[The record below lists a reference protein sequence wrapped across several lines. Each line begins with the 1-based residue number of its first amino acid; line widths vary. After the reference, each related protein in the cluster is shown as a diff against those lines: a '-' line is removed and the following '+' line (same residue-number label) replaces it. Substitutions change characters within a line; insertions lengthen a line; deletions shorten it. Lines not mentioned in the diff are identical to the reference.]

1 MHFVVEK
8 MVKKNEKKND
18 FLSSTKQN
26 LFQTQK
32 NEISDGI
39 NGCEVLF
46 DSTHCES
53 DKSIG
58 IYFKSIQFFFF
69 ICFIFHF
76 KNLLICNLDLK
87 TNFEA
92 KNEKKR
98 IFLFV
103 QFFFSNNLYITI
115 VFFCVALML
124 VLSND
129 SDYFKIYG
137 EEKYGIDAL
146 IPELHSRN
154 NVIVGKV
161 VIIDELMIY
170 FQKNIFE
177 KINPICESLS
187 LPQLRKLTSVS
198 SFVQGLFFFSI
209 FVYFYFLEILCF
221 FFFQGMN
228 IYRTKQI

>member
-1 MHFVVEK
+1 
-8 MVKKNEKKND
+8 
-18 FLSSTKQN
+18 
-26 LFQTQK
+26 
-32 NEISDGI
+32 
-39 NGCEVLF
+39 
-46 DSTHCES
+46 
-53 DKSIG
+53 
-58 IYFKSIQFFFF
+58 
-69 ICFIFHF
+69 
-76 KNLLICNLDLK
+76 
-87 TNFEA
+87 
-92 KNEKKR
+92 
-98 IFLFV
+98 
-103 QFFFSNNLYITI
+103 
-115 VFFCVALML
+115 ML

-198 SFVQGLFFFSI
+198 SFVQGLFFSI
-209 FVYFYFLEILCF
+209 LFIFIFWKFYVF
-221 FFFQGMN
+221 FFFLGN
-228 IYRTKQI
+228 EYLSNKTNLKLKKVISANFNDSSYLELDRLALAKIIVIFF

>member
-1 MHFVVEK
+1 
-8 MVKKNEKKND
+8 
-18 FLSSTKQN
+18 
-26 LFQTQK
+26 
-32 NEISDGI
+32 
-39 NGCEVLF
+39 
-46 DSTHCES
+46 
-53 DKSIG
+53 
-58 IYFKSIQFFFF
+58 
-69 ICFIFHF
+69 
-76 KNLLICNLDLK
+76 
-87 TNFEA
+87 
-92 KNEKKR
+92 
-98 IFLFV
+98 
-103 QFFFSNNLYITI
+103 
-115 VFFCVALML
+115 ML

-198 SFVQGLFFFSI
+198 SFVQGLFFSI
-209 FVYFYFLEILCF
+209 LFIFIFWKFYVF
-221 FFFQGMN
+221 FFF
-228 IYRTKQI
+228 